1 MKRMVAL
8 MAVASAVLLI
18 PDTAAFA
25 ANKEQQLL
33 MAELRMMQQHQ
44 QQLQQ
49 MVATLT
55 ETLKVVT
62 GRIDEQAGTSRK
74 ALADQRLLI
83 EGVTD
88 SVRVLR
94 EKADDT
100 NVRLSSMTQEIESMR
115 QTLASMPS
123 PTPVTA
129 TVPTGEPSTDP
140 TAPGAPSSSVSPAVV
155 LPPRGVSAQ
164 QTYDTAFSDYTAS
177 QYELAILG
185 FQTFLK
191 FFPRHPSA
199 DDAQLNIG
207 NSLYNAGKFND
218 AVREY
223 QKVIS
228 DYPKADTVPQA
239 YYKMGLAYNA
249 MKQPDLA
256 RKAFETVIQ
265 KYDMSS
271 ESFLAKQALDR
282 MGKQDD

>member
-1 MKRMVAL
+1 MKRMVAPL
-8 MAVASAVLLI
+8 AMASALLLI
-18 PDTAAFA
+18 ANTQASAAS
-25 ANKEQQLL
+25 KEQQLL
-33 MAELRMMQQHQ
+33 MAELRIMQQHQ

-49 MVATLT
+49 MVATLA

-62 GRIDEQAGTSRK
+62 GRIDDQAVTSRK

-100 NVRLSSMTQEIESMR
+100 NVRLSSMTQEIETMR
-115 QTLASMPS
+115 QTIAALPQPA
-123 PTPVTA
+123 PVS
-129 TVPTGEPSTDP
+129 TVAPAGEPSADP
-140 TAPGAPSSSVSPAVV
+140 SAAGPPPGTVTPGVV

-164 QTYDTAFSDYTAS
+164 QTYDTAYSDFTGG

-207 NSLYNAGKFND
+207 NALYNAGKFNE

-228 DYPKADTVPQA
+228 DYPKTETVPQA
-239 YYKMGLAYNA
+239 YFKLGLAYNSL
-249 MKQPDLA
+249 KQPDLA
-256 RKAFETVIQ
+256 RKAFETVM
-265 KYDMSS
+265 KEYETSS
-271 ESFLAKQALDR
+271 EAILARQALER
-282 MGKQDD
+282 MGKKD